1 MQAGSAKPT
10 IILATSNGIGM
21 GHLARAT
28 AIGQALQSQA
38 NPIIISMA
46 SAVAEIPEATGIPA
60 EYITGRDRGLMP
72 RYKWDK
78 YLRDRILA
86 LVEETGATI
95 LTFDGVVPYPGVLA
109 AKIAKPD
116 LTLVWI
122 RRGLWQKKPQR
133 FVLGMQSKIM
143 DYVVEPGDYARAYDH
158 GPTSKRKE
166 SKLFSPVSLFKV
178 DRALNKKTAKEK
190 LGLDPN
196 RPAVLVQLGTGD
208 ADVNQKMHAALS
220 GLIGW
225 KDLQVVLT
233 KEPKDKNGNSL
244 APIGLDIK
252 VVRYFPLADLL
263 FAFEAGIC
271 AAGYNGVH
279 ELLAAGL
286 PTVFV
291 SNIRGTDDQETR
303 ARWCSDH
310 NAALMADQGNLI
322 DIESAVKKLQSESV
336 RKKLREGCAKL
347 PATTGAAEIAEF
359 LLTLS
364 KPVTATK
371 ILQNVRYRG
380 FSIYGV
386 LRKKPIDAIK
396 YLAVFFLEKAGL
408 SYRTLFPHKATT
420 PPITGLPIYSETNK
434 ADELRAFV
442 KAPRRFEHLIPNCSE
457 NYLKRRRE
465 IANNAYEL
473 SSNGSIK

>member
-1 MQAGSAKPT
+1 MQAKPEQPT
-10 IILATSNGIGM
+10 IILATSNGVGM

-28 AIGQALQSQA
+28 AIGLALKNRA

-60 EYITGRDRGLMP
+60 EYITGRDRGLMS

-95 LTFDGVVPYPGVLA
+95 LTFDGVVPYPGILA

-143 DYVVEPGDYARAYDH
+143 DYVIEPGDYARAYDR

-166 SKLFSPVSLFKV
+166 AKLVAPVSLFRTAV
-178 DRALNKKTAKEK
+178 ALDKKTAKLK
-190 LGLDPN
+190 LGLDVN

-244 APIGLDIK
+244 APAGLDLK

-263 FAFEAGIC
+263 NAFDAGIC

-303 ARWCSDH
+303 ARWCAD
-310 NAALMADQGNLI
+310 NGAALMADQSNLP
-322 DIESAVKKLQSESV
+322 DIERTVKKLQDPI
-336 RKKLREGCAKL
+336 LRIALSNKCLDL
-347 PATTGAAEIAEF
+347 PAPSGANEIAEF
-359 LLTLS
+359 LLKIS
-364 KPVTATK
+364 KSTIANRIRKSVQYRSFSVLE
-371 ILQNVRYRG
+371 ILG
-380 FSIYGV
+380 
-386 LRKKPIDAIK
+386 KKPIDAVKHLI
-396 YLAVFFLEKAGL
+396 VFFLEKVGL
-408 SYRTLFPHKATT
+408 SYRVLFPHKKTT
-420 PPITGLPIYSETNK
+420 PQITGAPIYSQTIKTE
-434 ADELRAFV
+434 ELRALIA
-442 KAPRRFEHLIPNCSE
+442 APRRFEHLYPESSE
-457 NYLKRRRE
+457 KYIYARRA
-465 IANNAYEL
+465 IANTAYDL
-473 SSNGSIK
+473 NKGNRT